1 MAGIGVA
8 VTSGDLTPLLDDNGS
23 GVYVKGRNSQR
34 DIRVGLIGSSFL
46 VGSDGFTPRLGV
58 LPRTADSSD
67 LKVVSQLTPN
77 QTVTV
82 KKGMAVI
89 PRTGQGA
96 YLFVNEADQIVNMPA
111 ASAVNPRYDIVCC
124 AAFDKGSF
132 VGDTAHG
139 PQFWVESGVVSGSP
153 VVPAT
158 PAGMLKLS
166 EHLRAV
172 NDNTI
177 GGGAENVDKRISTSL
192 HVPARVL
199 LPGDSASDPGLTLG
213 EVRYGGTGPEFW
225 NGTVWQPVGRNSFA
239 NIAAI
244 PASLAVTNML
254 VYHAGL
260 QRMIRYNGTNWDQN
274 YDLSVERVFIGGKM
288 YATGMSNTTSGTTER
303 LTGTDTGSIAFV
315 AGFTYELEFGWNSN
329 QSVNNDSFLFAI
341 RDTNIGGAILH
352 QQMVKVD
359 GTSVAVPD
367 WTYCKVP
374 YRCTSTGAKTFVTTI
389 KRIGGSGTITITDGV
404 GTYALVSRLA
414 PNANV
419 TVV

>member
-8 VTSGDLTPLLDDNGS
+8 VANGDLTPLLNDNGS
-23 GVYVKGRNSQR
+23 GVYSVGRNNSH
-34 DIRVGLIGSSFL
+34 DIRVGMIGSSFL
-46 VGSDGFTPRLGV
+46 VGSDGFTPRPGV
-58 LPRTADSSD
+58 LVRTADSSD
-67 LKVVSQLTPN
+67 LQVAPAVSPN
-77 QTVTV
+77 QTVTIR
-82 KKGMAVI
+82 KGISIV

-111 ASAVNPRYDIVCC
+111 ASNVNARYDIVCC
-124 AAFDKGSF
+124 AAFDKGAF
-132 VGDTAHG
+132 IGDAAHG
-139 PQFWVESGVVSGSP
+139 PQFWVESGAVSGSP

-158 PAGMLKLS
+158 PAGMLKLA
-166 EHLRAV
+166 EVLRAT

-177 GGGAENVDKRISTSL
+177 ALGEIADKRTSTGL

-199 LPGDSASDPGLTLG
+199 LAGDSAADPGLVLG
-213 EVRYGGTGPEFW
+213 EIRQGGTGPEFW
-225 NGTVWQPVGRNSFA
+225 NGTVWQPVGRNSFV
-239 NIAAI
+239 NIASI

-260 QRMIRYNGTNWDQN
+260 QRMIRYNGAAWDQN
-274 YDLSVERVFIGGKM
+274 YDSPVERVFVGGKQ

-303 LTGTDTGSIAFV
+303 LTGTDTGSVTFV

-374 YRCTSTGAKTFVTTI
+374 YRVTSTGPKTFVTTV
-389 KRIGGSGTITITDGV
+389 KRVGGSGTITITDGV